1 MVEGNPSDLVP
12 ASVLFRLGP
21 RTSNPILFEDIGP
34 PIQVENKRGGCT
46 TRVAAAPPDP
56 IQVEDKR
63 GGCTISVAAALP
75 NLIQVEDKR
84 GGCAHSG

>member
-1 MVEGNPSDLVP
+1 MAAARQAWRLHFRT
-12 ASVLFRLGP
+12 LFRL
-21 RTSNPILFEDIGP
+21 RICVAAA

-46 TRVAAAPPDP
+46 TSVAAAPPDP

-75 NLIQVEDKR
+75 NPIQVEDKR
-84 GGCAHSG
+84 GGSAHSVWG